1 MSAAMMPTTMS
12 DRTTT
17 GNQPESDRPTD
28 RTATETMPA
37 AEAARRLGIT
47 PDAVRA
53 RINRGTLAGEKRGAQ
68 WWVYLPTDR
77 IPVEPPT
84 GTQPDATG
92 TRPDTDRPLVEQLRS
107 EVDYLRGELAAR
119 NRDLATERERSATER
134 ERADVLMREA
144 LGRIE
149 ALTAGETREDATQ
162 STQDGPHD
170 EQSGDAADNAPASWW
185 RRWWRSLTVGP

>member
-1 MSAAMMPTTMS
+1 MS
-12 DRTTT
+12 DRKPT
-17 GNQPESDRPTD
+17 GNQPERDRATD
-28 RTATETMPA
+28 RAATVTVPA

-68 WWVYLPTDR
+68 WWVHLPTDR
-77 IPVEPPT
+77 IPTEPPT
-84 GTQPDATG
+84 GVQPDATG

-107 EVDYLRGELAAR
+107 ENAYLRVELSARSRELAA
-119 NRDLATERERSATER
+119 ER

-149 ALTAGETREDATQ
+149 ALTAGPVTDVDEDVPQRA
-162 STQDGPHD
+162 QDGPHEAIIAD
-170 EQSGDAADNAPASWW
+170 VDPKAAAPWW
-185 RRWWRSLTVGP
+185 RRWWRSLTIGS